1 VDLNLLSL
9 GKIEDLYHDQQ
20 VFYKTLVKG
29 QGSAVPYFD
38 CKVTLRVKIEV
49 DGEVK
54 ADMFKI
60 AEIEEFKAEVVAGD
74 CLIYDLEEFQVPGV
88 VRKLLKI
95 TKPFEIVQLTCT
107 RKDKLTDHL
116 PDAHGIFNHEYFE
129 NFEDKV
135 TITYQLLH
143 IDQKEYLFKLP
154 IGDKVKRV
162 LFLKDIS
169 TALFKEQKY
178 HKAEKVYK
186 RMHEFFKGN
195 DAKNN
200 FVKED
205 EESEEYKECSATL
218 DGLRKV
224 NLTNLAVICIK
235 KKDNH

>member
-1 VDLNLLSL
+1 
-9 GKIEDLYHDQQ
+9 
-20 VFYKTLVKG
+20 
-29 QGSAVPYFD
+29 
-38 CKVTLRVKIEV
+38 
-49 DGEVK
+49 
-54 ADMFKI
+54 M
-60 AEIEEFKAEVVAGD
+60 
-74 CLIYDLEEFQVPGV
+74 
-88 VRKLLKI
+88 
-95 TKPFEIVQLTCT
+95 TCT